1 MALGPGGEM
10 EYAIRFVAGGL
21 LVSMF
26 AVIGVVLDPKSF
38 AGIFGA
44 APSVALATLSLT
56 IVTRGKPYAAIEA
69 RSMVVG
75 GFAFFLYS
83 CVNLRLMGKYHLHAL
98 KAAASAILV
107 WLACAIG
114 VWAGVLR

>member
-1 MALGPGGEM
+1 M
-10 EYAIRFVAGGL
+10 EFVVRFVIGGL

-26 AVIGVVLDPKSF
+26 AVIGDVLEPKSF

-56 IVTRGKPYAAIEA
+56 IITRGQPYAAIEA
-69 RSMVVG
+69 RSMIVG
-75 GFAFFLYS
+75 GFAFVLYS
-83 CVNLRLMGKYHLHAL
+83 CVNVRLMAKYRLHAL
-98 KAAASAILV
+98 KAAVSAIFV

-114 VWAGVLR
+114 IWAVIWR

>member
-1 MALGPGGEM
+1 M

-26 AVIGVVLDPKSF
+26 AVIGDVLDPKSF